1 MRYELENGMTHKFA
15 VGASVY
21 YTANFPN
28 TVARSPYKIVRQLP
42 VERDNRIV
50 YRIKS
55 AAESFERTA
64 EEHQLSS
71 LI

>member
-1 MRYELENGMTHKFA
+1 MTHRFP

-21 YTANFPN
+21 YDGGVTAPG
-28 TVARSPYKIVRQLP
+28 ARGTYRIVRQLP
-42 VERDNRIV
+42 VEPDNRIV

-64 EEHQLSS
+64 EEHQLSRS
-71 LI
+71 D